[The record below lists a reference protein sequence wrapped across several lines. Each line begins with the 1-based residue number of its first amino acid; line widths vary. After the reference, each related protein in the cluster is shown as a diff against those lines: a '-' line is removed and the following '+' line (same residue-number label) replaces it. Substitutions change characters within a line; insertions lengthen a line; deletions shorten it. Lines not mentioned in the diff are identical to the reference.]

1 MNRDCLT
8 GHVTEYMDRIISYND
23 QLFKYCRIKVNLTS
37 ERSKIQIIWMQDT
50 LNSTFSTAFIEHLH
64 HKRVL

>member
-50 LNSTFSTAFIEHLH
+50 LTTKDSPCRERFVDFHI
-64 HKRVL
+64 